1 MLRVWVCPMRMSALE
16 EMMDRQKLM
25 RMTDRS
31 ERMYLWVRAGGVLH
45 AQQGLS
51 SSGAGRR
58 GHEGWAASSLWGPC
72 LHRTRIAPRVT
83 DSTEA
88 TGS

>member
-1 MLRVWVCPMRMSALE
+1 MRMSALE

-25 RMTDRS
+25 RMTERS

-58 GHEGWAASSLWGPC
+58 GH
-72 LHRTRIAPRVT
+72 
-83 DSTEA
+83 
-88 TGS
+88 

>member
-25 RMTDRS
+25 RMTERS

-58 GHEGWAASSLWGPC
+58 GH
-72 LHRTRIAPRVT
+72 
-83 DSTEA
+83 
-88 TGS
+88 